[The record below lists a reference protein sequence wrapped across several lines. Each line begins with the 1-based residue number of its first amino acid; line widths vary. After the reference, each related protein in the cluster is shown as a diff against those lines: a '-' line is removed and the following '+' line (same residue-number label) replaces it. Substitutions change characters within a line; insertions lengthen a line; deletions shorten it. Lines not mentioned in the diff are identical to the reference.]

1 MPFMK
6 MIQSLPGLIFAL
18 LTLTST
24 AREIPQ
30 VTPAEVGL
38 SETKLAGVDQFMEK
52 AVADSEDRR
61 RHGHHFAR
69 RQDRL
74 LPHLCL
80 MDREAKKPM
89 SPDTIFASIP

>member
-52 AVADSEDRR
+52 AVADQKIAGGTVIIS
-61 RHGHHFAR
+61 AR
-69 RQDRL
+69 RQIGFF
-74 LPHLCL
+74 HTYGL
-80 MDREAKKPM
+80 MDREAKK
-89 SPDTIFASIP
+89 ANVA